1 MNKEQIKSY
10 LNELKELELLD
21 FYNTIACEYGSIDDM
36 IYFNDESFFETQFV
50 TKIDSELSKIN
61 PQSKYN
67 PNDKFIRMIEYN
79 KIDTSNELIKMIDL
93 DVLVG
98 LVFEYF
104 DEVFKMGLI
113 N

>member
-10 LNELKELELLD
+10 LIELKELDLLD
-21 FYNTIACEYGSIDDM
+21 FYNTIVCEYGSIDDM
-36 IYFNDESFFETQFV
+36 IYINNKSFFETQFV
-50 TKIDSELSKIN
+50 TKKDSELSKIN

-67 PNDKFIRMIEYN
+67 PNDKYIRMIEY
-79 KIDTSNELIKMIDL
+79 KKLDTSNELIKMIDL
-93 DVLVG
+93 NILVG